1 MNKKPQEY
9 GCENCRLRRHAE
21 RKPGSLLA
29 RLWKWHTGWCPGWKA
44 YQQALKGL
52 LMHGNPLLKTLL
64 AVFIFLA
71 CAAMAGAQEADAENC
86 KDHPMFSRMNN
97 FYILECEAN
106 FDAVEFEIADGENK
120 TVEGQKTKISYLLKE
135 GSPVPSYLQIR
146 RNYANAVR
154 SLGGVVHL
162 DRDWILTASIAR
174 GGRAVWVGVNAYNDG
189 TGYTLTVLELGE
201 MAQEVTAGDMLA
213 ALNKS
218 GFIALYI
225 NFDTGKSDIKPES
238 QAVVEQIAKLL
249 SDNPNLSISIEGHT
263 DSVGTPAANKT
274 LSEQRAR
281 AVMSAVV
288 KTGIPAGRLSAVG
301 WGQEKPLADN
311 RTEEGRAK
319 NRRVEIVKK

>member
-1 MNKKPQEY
+1 
-9 GCENCRLRRHAE
+9 
-21 RKPGSLLA
+21 
-29 RLWKWHTGWCPGWKA
+29 
-44 YQQALKGL
+44 
-52 LMHGNPLLKTLL
+52 
-64 AVFIFLA
+64 
-71 CAAMAGAQEADAENC
+71 
-86 KDHPMFSRMNN
+86 
-97 FYILECEAN
+97 
-106 FDAVEFEIADGENK
+106 
-120 TVEGQKTKISYLLKE
+120 
-135 GSPVPSYLQIR
+135 
-146 RNYANAVR
+146 
-154 SLGGVVHL
+154 
-162 DRDWILTASIAR
+162 
-174 GGRAVWVGVNAYNDG
+174 
-189 TGYTLTVLELGE
+189 